1 MRIKSLLILA
11 LLLSGPAFAEER
23 WDLLPAEPVFGPLIG
38 DPREARD
45 AIDVQLDHNHFDG
58 CVGQTI
64 EILQWHPNT
73 GSVWGWGIE
82 GSSHIQLDSIGNA
95 TFPERV
101 SDWGLGTYFS
111 FRSDDFSAR
120 LQYLHISS
128 HLGDAL
134 FYPPNPPHIIYS
146 RESLRFILSWE
157 VSETFRLYGG
167 PGFWTH
173 ITPNSADSRPFGHAG
188 LELYTYS
195 FPLIAGTLGRGYFS
209 YDFQIYAEAGV
220 VVDQA
225 FQAGLQW
232 KWKKD
237 SHQSIRLA
245 ALYYTGNSQYG
256 QFFRSA
262 DSYLG
267 LGIFFDP

>member
-1 MRIKSLLILA
+1 LTLFVVV
-11 LLLSGPAFAEER
+11 PAFADER
-23 WDLLPAEPVFGPLIG
+23 WELLPGEPVFSPLIG
-38 DPREARD
+38 DLRETRD
-45 AIDVQLDHNHFDG
+45 AINAQLDHNHFDG

-64 EILQWHPNT
+64 ELLQWHP
-73 GSVWGWGIE
+73 GAESWGWGIE
-82 GSSHIQLDSIGNA
+82 GSSHIQLDTIGNA

-111 FRSDDFSAR
+111 SRFGDFSAR

-134 FYPPNPPHIIYS
+134 FYPPNLPHIVYS
-146 RESLRFILSWE
+146 RESLRFILSWD

-173 ITPNSADSRPFGHAG
+173 ITPNVDDSRPLGHAG
-188 LELYTYS
+188 LELYTHY
-195 FPLIAGTLGRGYFS
+195 FPFIVGTLGRGYFS

-220 VVDQA
+220 VVDQT
-225 FQAGLQW
+225 FEAGLQW
-232 KWKKD
+232 KWKKE
-237 SHQSIRLA
+237 SHQSIRMA
-245 ALYYTGNSQYG
+245 ALVYTGNSQYG
-256 QFFRSA
+256 QFFQKP
-262 DSYLG
+262 DGYLG